1 MKKKKQTM
9 KEVTEVV
16 GKVIHQLEVTKNRLL
31 NLENVVGEYIPF
43 SKKDEEFKE
52 HMDKKMEEYEKDRA
66 KEDVKDGAEGGVR
79 DDKQQVVSSSKG
91 CY

>member
-1 MKKKKQTM
+1 
-9 KEVTEVV
+9 
-16 GKVIHQLEVTKNRLL
+16 
-31 NLENVVGEYIPF
+31 
-43 SKKDEEFKE
+43 
-52 HMDKKMEEYEKDRA
+52 MEEYEKDRA

>member
-1 MKKKKQTM
+1 MKKKKPTM

-31 NLENVVGEYIPF
+31 NLENVVGEYITF

-79 DDKQQVVSSSKG
+79 DDKQQVVSASK
-91 CY
+91 